1 MNLQE
6 RAEIVRGEGLKTLA
20 EIALQKAGQATL
32 GQLAL
37 EVYGGG
43 PHGRFESPRL
53 AVNVAGVGFDNP
65 LIVGAGWD
73 KYGRALRGLYHLGFA
88 GVEVGTVTPRPQPG
102 NSKPRLW
109 TVDRHHSVGLNRM
122 GFNSP
127 GKEVVQEN
135 LEQTWP
141 VEFHVGVNVGRNKDA
156 DNAQAAEAHAEVIA
170 ALGKYASYIT
180 LGISSPNTPGLR
192 ELQSPQYLEHLLVS
206 AREAMRFP
214 VPLFAKIDGDR
225 PDKEIVAGAALLAEL
240 GYDGVVA
247 INTSTNENWKGKY
260 GAQWAKEPG
269 GLSGA
274 DLDYRDRATEVI
286 RMIYRETGEH
296 LAIMGV
302 GGISTAEHALDKLC
316 AGASAL
322 QIVTAIR
329 SSWGKV
335 AGQINRELDQRLE
348 AAGIAN
354 IQQIIGSRAVS
365 GMRSSDSW

>member
-1 MNLQE
+1 
-6 RAEIVRGEGLKTLA
+6 
-20 EIALQKAGQATL
+20 
-32 GQLAL
+32 
-37 EVYGGG
+37 
-43 PHGRFESPRL
+43 
-53 AVNVAGVGFDNP
+53 
-65 LIVGAGWD
+65 
-73 KYGRALRGLYHLGFA
+73 
-88 GVEVGTVTPRPQPG
+88 
-102 NSKPRLW
+102 
-109 TVDRHHSVGLNRM
+109 M